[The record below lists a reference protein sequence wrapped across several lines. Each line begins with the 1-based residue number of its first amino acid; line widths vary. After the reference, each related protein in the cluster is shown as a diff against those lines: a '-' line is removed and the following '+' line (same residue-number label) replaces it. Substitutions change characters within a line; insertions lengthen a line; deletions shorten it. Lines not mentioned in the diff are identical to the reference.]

1 MELILKNKQVNYEY
15 NEDGTTKS
23 ETVQFSNF
31 EVRNGEEQKGSVNIS
46 ERSVSLNIWNI
57 DLSFEDI
64 KTKVETF
71 IDSLEV
77 EEVEV

>member
-15 NEDGTTKS
+15 NENGTIKS
-23 ETVQFSNF
+23 ETVLSSIF
-31 EVRNGEEQKGSVNIS
+31 EVSDGEEQKGSVNIS
-46 ERSVSLNIWNI
+46 EGSVSLSIWNI
-57 DLSFEDI
+57 DLSFEEL

-77 EEVEV
+77 EE

>member
-23 ETVQFSNF
+23 EEVLSSNF
-31 EVRNGEEQKGSVNIS
+31 EVSDGKEQKGNVTIS
-46 ERSVSLNIWNI
+46 EGSVSLNIWNI

>member
-23 ETVQFSNF
+23 EKVQSSNF
-31 EVRNGEEQKGSVNIS
+31 EVRDGKEQKGDVNIS
-46 ERSVSLNIWNI
+46 ERSVSLNIWNSH
-57 DLSFEDI
+57 LSFEDL

>member
-23 ETVQFSNF
+23 EKVLSSNF
-31 EVRNGEEQKGSVNIS
+31 EVSDGEEQKGNVNIS

-57 DLSFEDI
+57 DLSFEEI

-77 EEVEV
+77 EEL

>member
-23 ETVQFSNF
+23 ETVLSSSF
-31 EVRNGEEQKGSVNIS
+31 EVSDGEEQKGSVSIN

-57 DLSFEDI
+57 DLSFEEI
-64 KTKVETF
+64 KDKVEAF
-71 IDSLEV
+71 IESLEV
-77 EEVEV
+77 EE

>member
-23 ETVQFSNF
+23 EKVLSSNF
-31 EVRNGEEQKGSVNIS
+31 EVSDGEEQKGNVNIS

-57 DLSFEDI
+57 DLSFEGI

-71 IDSLEV
+71 IASLEV

>member
-15 NEDGTTKS
+15 NENGTIKS
-23 ETVQFSNF
+23 ETVLSSIF
-31 EVRNGEEQKGSVNIS
+31 EVSDGEEQKGSVNIS
-46 ERSVSLNIWNI
+46 EGSVSLSIWNI

-77 EEVEV
+77 EE

>member
-15 NEDGTTKS
+15 NEDGTTKNEKVLS
-23 ETVQFSNF
+23 SNF
-31 EVRNGEEQKGSVNIS
+31 EVSDGEEQKGNVNIS

-57 DLSFEDI
+57 DLSFEEI

>member
-23 ETVQFSNF
+23 ENVQSSNF
-31 EVRNGEEQKGSVNIS
+31 EVSDGEEQKGSVNIS
-46 ERSVSLNIWNI
+46 EGSVSLSIWNI
-57 DLSFEDI
+57 DLSFEEL

-77 EEVEV
+77 EE